1 LDVDSCRFMR
11 IGMAFGDIGGDGGRE
26 LALFSFKMSALLFFK
41 SYMKSSLLLGFSTIL
56 YNTGFSTIL

>member
-1 LDVDSCRFMR
+1 MR

-56 YNTGFSTIL
+56 YLSFKVGFGYFKIV

>member
-1 LDVDSCRFMR
+1 
-11 IGMAFGDIGGDGGRE
+11 MAFGDTGGDGGRE

-56 YNTGFSTIL
+56 YLSFKVGFGYFKIV